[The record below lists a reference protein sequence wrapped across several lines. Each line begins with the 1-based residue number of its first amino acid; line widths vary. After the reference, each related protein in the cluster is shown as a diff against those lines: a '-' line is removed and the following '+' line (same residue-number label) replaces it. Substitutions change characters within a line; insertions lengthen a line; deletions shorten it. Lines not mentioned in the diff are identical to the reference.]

1 MTIQT
6 CISLAHAESYAIDL
20 MWDMV
25 CRFVPHTYPVHSTT
39 TGFVSQVRKQITSI
53 VGHVYLTQLGSLY
66 GDLTG
71 HEGLWDAAYETRKNI
86 LARLAVRFEK
96 ANDKASLEI
105 IVKNYREETTHVEA
119 GARWFR
125 FVCKLDGADP
135 IARFHEIIPHYYK
148 GRLKPPVNKE
158 ARAKA
163 GMLEEWYLPLSV
175 EAGDSEKQ
183 TRRQSKEG

>member
-6 CISLAHAESYAIDL
+6 CISQAHAESYAIDL

-39 TGFVSQVRKQITSI
+39 TGFVSQ
-53 VGHVYLTQLGSLY
+53 
-66 GDLTG
+66 
-71 HEGLWDAAYETRKNI
+71 
-86 LARLAVRFEK
+86 RFEK

-105 IVKNYREETTHVEA
+105 IVKNYRDETTHVEA

-135 IARFHEIIPHYYK
+135 IARFHEIIPQYYK

-158 ARAKA
+158 AREKA

-175 EAGDSEKQ
+175 EAGDTEKQ
-183 TRRQSKEG
+183 TRRQSKEGQL